1 MKGQKS
7 GKPSRP
13 SKFQPGNITH
23 KGYVSDSG
31 NRIMPWWPNSA
42 FNIRFPNC
50 PQADPN
56 NLAYG
61 SVKPPTPCANPDMR
75 GHRPDIEGMHN
86 WMEIFF
92 KVAIFLCTCVSSKII
107 LHPKLYKK
115 MLTYAIECVYFSL
128 FWPPKAKID
137 IFLSFMLI
145 NFISRT
151 LQCNVQK
158 L

>member
-50 PQADPN
+50 PAADPN

-107 LHPKLYKK
+107 LHPKYKK
-115 MLTYAIECVYFSL
+115 HAYAIECLY
-128 FWPPKAKID
+128 
-137 IFLSFMLI
+137 
-145 NFISRT
+145 
-151 LQCNVQK
+151 VQ
-158 L
+158 

>member
-13 SKFQPGNITH
+13 SKFQPGSITH

-50 PQADPN
+50 PNSDPN

-61 SVKPPTPCANPDMR
+61 SVKPPTPCANPDPR
-75 GHRPDIEGMHN
+75 GHRPDIEGT
-86 WMEIFF
+86 
-92 KVAIFLCTCVSSKII
+92 VVII
-107 LHPKLYKK
+107 LLSSEFKFPAKSEMSYTRTEENCGHDFKFRTSGL
-115 MLTYAIECVYFSL
+115 AGVV
-128 FWPPKAKID
+128 KAN
-137 IFLSFMLI
+137 SPQAALI
-145 NFISRT
+145 T
-151 LQCNVQK
+151 
-158 L
+158 

>member
-13 SKFQPGNITH
+13 SKFQPGSITH

-50 PQADPN
+50 PNSDPN

-61 SVKPPTPCANPDMR
+61 SVKPPTPCANPDPR

-86 WMEIFF
+86 
-92 KVAIFLCTCVSSKII
+92 
-107 LHPKLYKK
+107 
-115 MLTYAIECVYFSL
+115 
-128 FWPPKAKID
+128 
-137 IFLSFMLI
+137 
-145 NFISRT
+145 
-151 LQCNVQK
+151 
-158 L
+158 